1 MTPGTL
7 QDHYKYSDE
16 HPMVVSVKT
25 QLQRAKQKIGATK
38 TVSKVGKKLLI
49 WFIHPYFLLP
59 SKMVSRVG
67 NKGPLNSGVYA
78 AVLCCVVE
86 AGESS
91 VCVL

>member
-1 MTPGTL
+1 MWLSIATPVASSLLPRPFSTSTPGTL

-38 TVSKVGKKLLI
+38 TVSKVGKK
-49 WFIHPYFLLP
+49 
-59 SKMVSRVG
+59 
-67 NKGPLNSGVYA
+67 GPLNCGVYA